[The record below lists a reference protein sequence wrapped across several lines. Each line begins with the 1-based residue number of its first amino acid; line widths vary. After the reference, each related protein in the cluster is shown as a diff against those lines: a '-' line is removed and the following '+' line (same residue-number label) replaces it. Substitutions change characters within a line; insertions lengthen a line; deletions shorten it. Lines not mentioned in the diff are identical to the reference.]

1 MQLALEVRSCDTG
14 LGQSFERASLRSQSV
29 ECRNIVLRGED
40 KSVWPLSTHNEGVS
54 DADALTRIPNGEQP
68 KKRACPFRM
77 RVVRARAHGSH
88 YAGTQEQA
96 RATWNARVR

>member
-40 KSVWPLSTHNEGVS
+40 KGVWPLSTHNEGVS
-54 DADALTRIPNGEQP
+54 DADALARIPNGEQP
-68 KKRACPFRM
+68 KKRVCPFRM
-77 RVVRARAHGSH
+77 EVVLALAHASH
-88 YAGTQEQA
+88 YARRQEQA
-96 RATWNARVR
+96 RTTGVA